1 MNQFDQSDS
10 AAGTPPSDDNAIDPL
25 IGRTLEG
32 KYRLDAKLG
41 AGGMGAVYRT
51 TRLMIGDTVAVK
63 ILHAQR
69 VSDPQAIERFRREA
83 QAAARLKHQNAVA
96 IYDFGVSNEGLVYL
110 VMELAEGQS
119 LRDMI
124 KQQGHVTPSA
134 AAEIMNQV
142 CAALDE
148 AHGQNI
154 VHRDLKPDNIIV
166 AASNTG
172 LRAKVLDF
180 GIAKMRDLTADN
192 LTLTGAVMGTPYYMS
207 PEHCMGEEL
216 DHRSDIYSLGIVLF
230 EMLAGVVPFNSPIST
245 AVVVQHVN
253 QAPPSLRALNASISP
268 AVEAVVMHALEKR
281 REARPQTAVQLA
293 QELMASVQGIP
304 FTPHSVSAVYSPPA
318 STTPSTNP
326 VIGTRLA
333 ATIQMTRPPVISEAP
348 TAAPAKR
355 RLPLMLGVAVVI
367 MMAAIAL
374 AVLMWSRREKTNSPK
389 LLTIDLEL
397 VKSFNSKEFVHVLG
411 FSPDG
416 KLLAIGTGNGNEGE
430 VNIYNVLTG
439 EKIQSF
445 NIGYVRSIAFSPDGK
460 LIAVAADNAGTVI
473 YDSNTG
479 EQIKSLKGKTNVSSI
494 SFSKDGNYLGV
505 AALYETYI
513 FDVKTF
519 GQLVY
524 FKTKTYD
531 SQISFDPNG
540 NSFLIANSEGIFTY
554 DLPTGNPLNSSTP
567 NWKSVL
573 SASHSPNGK
582 FLAIGT
588 LDSTILY
595 DIANNKPTKLYEGFT
610 NSVSFSPNGDF
621 LVITTESKGAMIFNI
636 QTGQKI
642 KSIFNEGEGGT
653 YAAQFSPKGNYLAIN
668 GNRKALLYGVQ
679 WKEVR
684 DVPPAPAGM
693 AYVPGNEFTMGNN
706 AGDESERPPH
716 KVTVKPFFID
726 LYEVTCEEYEKF
738 IRATSR
744 QPPATW
750 ANGHYPSGWERRP
763 VTGINWDDAS
773 AFAEW
778 AGKRL
783 PTEQE
788 WEFAARG
795 SDGRLYPWGSEW
807 KGSLANAGPTSLGHV
822 VDVGTHPAGVSPFG
836 AVDMVG
842 NAWEWTASDFVA
854 YPGGRIPGQATGTLK
869 VIRGGC
875 FLSRPDQATTAIRV
889 GWPARGGNEYDNTGF
904 RCAKDLPATSQPA
917 EASGTKSDDLLNF
930 SKNFAGLV
938 GGKFKIEMKLQRNGG
953 DLSGSYFFQSVR
965 DIVLHGNYARE
976 PERWADKNNA
986 MARIDVPIRGTVD
999 NQQNFIVEEFDD
1011 KGLKTGIFSGHF
1023 VSDAGMEGMWSKP
1036 NGKSQTQFSLK
1047 DEGDKAS
1054 GGNYTIVSK
1063 VIRRKTGKFKID
1075 ISYPQLEGL
1084 SDENV
1089 QKDFNE
1095 RVRALVTKDIGKSS
1109 NDEGEHGVGFS
1120 IDHRSGNLL
1129 SVVFGVY
1136 DEWKGAA
1143 HGQHYNFSYHYDLN
1157 HNKELKLSDFFLPGV
1172 NHLSILSK
1180 LCAREIA
1187 KQKRKNG
1194 MEYAYEDGEAAAF
1207 EALKEDATFYPAA
1220 TALVFIF
1227 DPYQVGSYAEGYYV
1241 VSIPYSQLR
1250 GIINLNG
1257 PLAPFVN

>member
-1 MNQFDQSDS
+1 MMSMDGKAD
-10 AAGTPPSDDNAIDPL
+10 AL
-25 IGRTLEG
+25 IGATIDD
-32 KYRLDAKLG
+32 KYRIESKLG
-41 AGGMGAVYRT
+41 EGGMGAVYLS

-63 ILHAQR
+63 ILHSAQ

-83 QAAARLKHQNAVA
+83 QAAARLKHQNVVT

-119 LRDMI
+119 LREII
-124 KQQGHVTPSA
+124 KQQGSVTPSA

-142 CAALDE
+142 CDALDQ
-148 AHGQNI
+148 AHRQHI

-166 AASNTG
+166 AVTNTG

-180 GIAKMRDLTADN
+180 GIAKMRDLTASN
-192 LTLTGAVMGTPYYMS
+192 LTQTGAVMGTPYYMS

-253 QAPPSLRALNASISP
+253 QAPPSLRALDASIPP

-293 QELMASVQGIP
+293 QALSAAVQGRP
-304 FTPHSVSAVYSPPA
+304 LTPHSGSILASPFYSTPA
-318 STTPSTNP
+318 STTPSANP
-326 VIGTRLA
+326 VAGTELA
-333 ATIQMTRPPVISEAP
+333 ATIQMTTPPGISGER
-348 TAAPAKR
+348 TAAPAR
-355 RLPLMLGVAVVI
+355 NRLRLMLGVAVVI
-367 MMAAIAL
+367 MIAAIVL
-374 AVLMWSRREKTNSPK
+374 AVLMWSQWEKTDSPAI
-389 LLTIDLEL
+389 ID
-397 VKSFNSKEFVHVLG
+397 G
-411 FSPDG
+411 
-416 KLLAIGTGNGNEGE
+416 
-430 VNIYNVLTG
+430 
-439 EKIQSF
+439 
-445 NIGYVRSIAFSPDGK
+445 
-460 LIAVAADNAGTVI
+460 AA
-473 YDSNTG
+473 
-479 EQIKSLKGKTNVSSI
+479 
-494 SFSKDGNYLGV
+494 
-505 AALYETYI
+505 
-513 FDVKTF
+513 
-519 GQLVY
+519 
-524 FKTKTYD
+524 
-531 SQISFDPNG
+531 PPP
-540 NSFLIANSEGIFTY
+540 
-554 DLPTGNPLNSSTP
+554 LP
-567 NWKSVL
+567 
-573 SASHSPNGK
+573 
-582 FLAIGT
+582 
-588 LDSTILY
+588 
-595 DIANNKPTKLYEGFT
+595 
-610 NSVSFSPNGDF
+610 
-621 LVITTESKGAMIFNI
+621 
-636 QTGQKI
+636 
-642 KSIFNEGEGGT
+642 
-653 YAAQFSPKGNYLAIN
+653 
-668 GNRKALLYGVQ
+668 
-679 WKEVR
+679 
-684 DVPPAPAGM
+684 GM
-693 AYVPGNEFTMGNN
+693 AYVPGNEFTMGSD

-738 IRATSR
+738 IRATRR

-750 ANGHYPSGWERRP
+750 DNGHYPSGWERRP

-773 AFAEW
+773 AYAEW

-795 SDGRLYPWGSEW
+795 SDRRLYPWSSEW
-807 KGSLANAGPTSLGHV
+807 KKGLANAGPTSLGHV
-822 VDVGTHPAGVSPFG
+822 VDVGTYPAGVSPFG

-854 YPGGRIPGQATGTLK
+854 YPGGRLPGQATDTLK

-875 FLSRPDQATTAIRV
+875 FLSRPDQATTTIRV

-904 RCAKDLPATSQPA
+904 RCAKDLPATSQPV
-917 EASGTKSDDLLNF
+917 EASGTKSDDILNF

-953 DLSGSYFFQSVR
+953 DLSGSYFFQPVR
-965 DIVLHGNYARE
+965 DIVLHGNYTRE

-986 MARIDVPIRGTVD
+986 LARIDVPIRGTVD

-1023 VSDAGMEGMWSKP
+1023 VSDGGMEGMWSKP

-1063 VIRRKTGKFKID
+1063 VIRRKTGKMKVD

-1089 QKDFNE
+1089 QKNFNE
-1095 RVRALVTKDIGKSS
+1095 RVRALVTKDIGKFS
-1109 NDEGEHGVGFS
+1109 NDEGEYGVGFS
-1120 IDHRSGNLL
+1120 VDHRSGALL

-1136 DEWKGAA
+1136 SEWTGAA
-1143 HGQHYNFSYHYDLN
+1143 HGQYYKFSYHYDLS

-1172 NHLSILSK
+1172 NHLSLLSK
-1180 LCAREIA
+1180 LCAKDIA

-1194 MEYAYEDGEAAAF
+1194 MEDIYEDDETAF
-1207 EALKEDATFYPAA
+1207 KALKEDATFYPAA

-1227 DPYQVGSYAEGYYV
+1227 DPYQVGSFAEGYYV

-1250 GIINLNG
+1250 GIINPNG
-1257 PLAPFVN
+1257 PLAPFVS